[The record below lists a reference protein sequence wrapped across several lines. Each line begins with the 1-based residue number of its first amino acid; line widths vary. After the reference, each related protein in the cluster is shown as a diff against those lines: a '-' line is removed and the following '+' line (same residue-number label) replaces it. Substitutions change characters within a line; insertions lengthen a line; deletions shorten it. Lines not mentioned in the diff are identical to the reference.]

1 MYRSYAIIPAA
12 GRSLR
17 MGARKLLMPWGASTV
32 IEHVLGA
39 WRASSVTR
47 VVVVCPGDD
56 LRAACAQCGADVAV
70 PDAAP
75 AEMKA
80 SVRFALDFVQRKY
93 GPEVSDVWLLA
104 PADMPRLSSRVIEQL
119 LQRHDPGDPRIV
131 VPTRGE
137 RRGHPVLFPWPLA
150 SDVNRLA
157 ENEGVN
163 ALLAR
168 FTVRT
173 MECDEPGIL
182 DDVDTPDD
190 YRRLRELPN
199 S

>member
-47 VVVVCPGDD
+47 VVVVVCPGDD
-56 LRAACAQCGADVAV
+56 ELRAVCARCGADVVV
-70 PDAAP
+70 PEAAP

-80 SVRFALDFVQRKY
+80 SVRLALDFVQRRY
-93 GPEVSDVWLLA
+93 GPEGSDVWLLA

-119 LQRHDPGDPRIV
+119 LQRHDPGDPRII

-137 RRGHPVLFPWPLA
+137 RRGHPVLFPWSLA
-150 SDVNRLA
+150 GDVNRLA

-168 FTVRT
+168 FAVRT
-173 MECDEPGIL
+173 MECDDPGIL
-182 DDVDTPDD
+182 DDVDTQDD
-190 YRRLRELPN
+190 YRRLQE
-199 S
+199 